1 MSTIAN
7 TLFKHPLIGAPERK
21 SDARAAAQGFAEIFG
36 SMVAKGMRSAFV
48 GDDSGAGGIGGQGDG
63 GSDIYSAMF
72 DEAIGKS
79 LANSPAMKP
88 LNKLLL
94 REAAGHG
101 ASALASHTSQV
112 SMLTAGASGLTETA
126 SGHRSNAATAAISAG
141 NSILLASNDRGPVLL
156 PPEPASMAPV
166 LPPPSLLEG

>member
-7 TLFKHPLIGAPERK
+7 TLFKQPLIGAPERK

-48 GDDSGAGGIGGQGDG
+48 GDEGGLGGTGDG

-88 LNKLLL
+88 LW
-94 REAAGHG
+94 GCC
-101 ASALASHTSQV
+101 SARRNTLARWSTW
-112 SMLTAGASGLTETA
+112 
-126 SGHRSNAATAAISAG
+126 RN
-141 NSILLASNDRGPVLL
+141 LL
-156 PPEPASMAPV
+156 PR
-166 LPPPSLLEG
+166 SLGL

>member
-7 TLFKHPLIGAPERK
+7 TLFRQPLIGAPERK

-48 GDDSGAGGIGGQGDG
+48 GDEGGLGGAGDG
-63 GSDIYSAMF
+63 GSDIYRAMF
-72 DEAIGKS
+72 DQAIGKS

-94 REAAGHG
+94 REATGHRS
-101 ASALASHTSQV
+101 SAPAPHTTQI
-112 SMLTAGASGLTETA
+112 SMLTAGASGLTETTSA
-126 SGHRSNAATAAISAG
+126 HGSKAATAAISTVNSTLPAG
-141 NSILLASNDRGPVLL
+141 NDRGPVLL
-156 PPEPASMAPV
+156 PPEPASMAPL

>member
-7 TLFKHPLIGAPERK
+7 TLFKQPVIGAPERK
-21 SDARAAAQGFAEIFG
+21 SDARAAAQGFAQIFG

-48 GDDSGAGGIGGQGDG
+48 GDDGGLGGEGDG

-79 LANSPAMKP
+79 LANSPVMKP

-94 REAAGHG
+94 REATGHG
-101 ASALASHTSQV
+101 AAASAPHTTQV

-126 SGHRSNAATAAISAG
+126 SGHGSNAATAAISAG
-141 NSILLASNDRGPVLL
+141 NSILPASNDRGPVLL

>member
-7 TLFKHPLIGAPERK
+7 TLFKQPLVGAPERK
-21 SDARAAAQGFAEIFG
+21 SDARAAAQGFAQIFG
-36 SMVAKGMRSAFV
+36 SMVAKGMRSAFI
-48 GDDSGAGGIGGQGDG
+48 GEDSGAGGLGG
-63 GSDIYSAMF
+63 GSDAGGDIYSAMF

-88 LNKLLL
+88 LNKMLL
-94 REAAGHG
+94 REATGHG
-101 ASALASHTSQV
+101 ASAPAPQKVQASLLRASV
-112 SMLTAGASGLTETA
+112 SGLTETA
-126 SGHRSNAATAAISAG
+126 SGHVGSAATSG
-141 NSILLASNDRGPVLL
+141 NSILPVSNDRGPVLL

>member
-1 MSTIAN
+1 MSTIAS
-7 TLFKHPLIGAPERK
+7 TIFKQPLIGAPDRK

-48 GDDSGAGGIGGQGDG
+48 GDDGGLGGTGDG

-72 DEAIGKS
+72 DQAIGKS

-94 REAAGHG
+94 REATGHG
-101 ASALASHTSQV
+101 AAASAPHTTQV
-112 SMLTAGASGLTETA
+112 SMLTSGASGLKETA
-126 SGHRSNAATAAISAG
+126 SGYSSNAATAAISPG
-141 NSILLASNDRGPVLL
+141 NSILPANNDRGPVLL